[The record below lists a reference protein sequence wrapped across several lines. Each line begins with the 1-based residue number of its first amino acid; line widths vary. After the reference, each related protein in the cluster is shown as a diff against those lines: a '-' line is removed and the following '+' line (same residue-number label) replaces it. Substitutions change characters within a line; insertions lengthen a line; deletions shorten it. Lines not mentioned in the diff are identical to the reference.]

1 MLSFSWTSS
10 LKALTIVLLLYV
22 FVQGLLG
29 PVPEL
34 AVLEETIRNLY
45 FHVPLWFAMIL
56 MLLLSLL
63 ASILYLNDA
72 QPQWDD
78 IASSLAV
85 VSVVFG
91 ILGFFTGMLW
101 GNYTW
106 GSLGAFLFS
115 DPKTLGAM
123 IGLLIYLAYFILRGS
138 VEDFEKAARLSAV
151 YSIFAYTLLIFFL
164 FIFPRLS
171 GVDSLHPGSGGNPG
185 FSAYDLDNRMRLVF
199 YPAVLAYTGL
209 GVWIASLRW
218 RMKRLERIMELSLD
232 DTPDSTLLRN
242 ASYGR

>member
-1 MLSFSWTSS
+1 MAKLSWTVS
-10 LKALTIVLLLYV
+10 LKALTVALLVYV

-29 PVPEL
+29 PVPDL
-34 AVLEETIRNLY
+34 VVLEETIRNLY

-56 MLLLSLL
+56 MLMGSLG
-63 ASILYLNDA
+63 ASIIYLITG
-72 QPQWDD
+72 QQRWDD
-78 IASSLAV
+78 VASALAAI
-85 VSVVFG
+85 SVVYG
-91 ILGFFTGMLW
+91 LLGFATGMLW

-138 VEDFEKAARLSAV
+138 VEDEQKAARLSAV
-151 YSIFAYTLLIFFL
+151 YSVFAYSLLIFFI
-164 FIFPRLS
+164 FIFPRMS

-185 FSAYDLDNRMRLVF
+185 FSAYDLDDRMRAVF
-199 YPAVLAYTGL
+199 YPAVMAYTGL

-218 RMKRLERIMELSLD
+218 RMKKLERLVLEGEDESQALQPATEHLS
-232 DTPDSTLLRN
+232 RK
-242 ASYGR
+242 